1 MICAFMHTRYAPRV
15 LARARSAAHL
25 ALCVPPT
32 CMSVHSSYYVFSSLH
47 CTVTSSATIHVVVD
61 FVVLPLQ
68 QMYHS
73 TTRCAFLVMLALH
86 FYIHEVPIV
95 LQCIR
100 LVHSLLYL
108 LQSVFGI
115 QYPLSHLLSRFGCF
129 STCRR
134 LSTKGSGLHIRMS
147 KLDRLLSSL

>member
-1 MICAFMHTRYAPRV
+1 MICAFMHTWYATGV
-15 LARARSAAHL
+15 LARARSATHL

-47 CTVTSSATIHVVVD
+47 CTVTSSVAMHVVVD
-61 FVVLPLQ
+61 FAALPLQ
-68 QMYHS
+68 QMHH
-73 TTRCAFLVMLALH
+73 TTACCAFLVMLALH
-86 FYIHEVPIV
+86 FCIHEVPTA

-108 LQSVFGI
+108 LQSMFGI
-115 QYPLSHLLSRFGCF
+115 QYPLSHLLIHFGCF